1 VRVGARFAL
10 ALALLAAGAAEAQ
23 PAAPA
28 PVPAA
33 ASAPEA
39 PGTPASPPAAPAP
52 AASAPDAGATRT
64 APGANAGA
72 PNTSAPDA
80 AKPAAAEASKST
92 APDGNPNTQR
102 VEVTGGRSSDTEQRR
117 QSTVSKIVI
126 GREEIE
132 RQGDSTLGE
141 ILKRLPGVTLGGA
154 PGRGG
159 AIRFRGLGAG
169 YTQILLDGDRVPPGF
184 SIDSL
189 SPEQIERIEIL
200 RAPTAE
206 TGARA
211 IGGTINIITREGY
224 SKKLN
229 EIKLGP
235 QYESD
240 HAGAGFNWTRNDKLN
255 DDWTLNTSLSARGG
269 KQESFSTTTTS
280 DVDVATG
287 ALTRLS
293 EETSSALE
301 RRESVHLGTRAQ
313 YQNKGDVG
321 FLAPFLVASQGHSDR
336 FNTFSQ
342 PIGNDPPAPYDHAVA
357 ATDWDYGLLRV
368 LGQWRHRLGD
378 GTRLEWRGNGGESR
392 SNSHTLRNEFDAGG
406 ALITAIDDAARIR
419 DRSLSLGLKASKL
432 LENDHSVVGGGEL
445 EGVRRLETR
454 TTLNNGVP
462 LLTDFGDN
470 LEASSSRAALYL
482 QDEWTVNPNWGAH
495 AGLRW
500 EGINTTGTGEN
511 DDMTTNRSSVF
522 SPLLHAVWKPDP
534 KGRDQIRMSLTRSY
548 KSPPLQSLLGRPSI
562 SARYPTTGCATDPDC
577 PNTPTSPDRAGN
589 PDLKPELATG
599 IDVAAERYLS
609 AGGLLSANVFVR
621 QISNY
626 MRSVT
631 TLETVSWSPVPRWV
645 SRPQNVGNAWTS
657 GLELEAKFRLSEVMT
672 DAPPL
677 ELRTNLS
684 FFDSRVKS
692 VPGPDNRLDQQPSM
706 TANLGA
712 DYRFRAVPLTLGGN
726 LNYTPGYETR
736 LSEEQTAL
744 VGDKLVFDAYA
755 LWTFRPG
762 VALRLSATNLAPR
775 DYTTGG
781 SLDFETTAGAT
792 TRETSRTVA
801 TTYVQWQLRLELK
814 L

>member
-1 VRVGARFAL
+1 VRL
-10 ALALLAAGAAEAQ
+10 AGPFTLAFVFLAAGTAEAQ
-23 PAAPA
+23 TA
-28 PVPAA
+28 PVAAAAASTPTSA
-33 ASAPEA
+33 ASAP
-39 PGTPASPPAAPAP
+39 GSP
-52 AASAPDAGATRT
+52 SG
-64 APGANAGA
+64 
-72 PNTSAPDA
+72 
-80 AKPAAAEASKST
+80 
-92 APDGNPNTQR
+92 QR
-102 VEVTGGRSSDTEQRR
+102 VEITGGRPSDTEQRR
-117 QSTVSKIVI
+117 QSTASKIVI

-132 RQGDSTLGE
+132 RQGDATLGE
-141 ILKRLPGVTLGGA
+141 ILKRLPGVTLGGP

-224 SKKLN
+224 ARKFNDVKVAA
-229 EIKLGP
+229 

-240 HAGAGFNWTRNDKLN
+240 HASGNASWTHNDKLN
-255 DDWTLNTSLSARGG
+255 DDWTLTSSLTASSG
-269 KQESFSTTTTS
+269 KLESFSTTTTTDTDLAS
-280 DVDVATG
+280 GT
-287 ALTRLS
+287 LTRLS
-293 EETSSALE
+293 DETSSALE
-301 RRESVHLGTRAQ
+301 RRDNVHLSTRAQ
-313 YQNKGDVG
+313 YQNQGDTG
-321 FLAPFLVASQGHSDR
+321 FVAPFFAATRGHRDR

-342 PIGNDPPAPYDHAVA
+342 PLGDDPPAPYDHAA
-357 ATDWDYGLLRV
+357 LTTDWEWSLLRV
-368 LGQWRHRLGD
+368 LGQWRHRLND

-392 SNSHTLRNEFDAGG
+392 SDVHTLHNEFDSAG
-406 ALITAIDDAARIR
+406 ALTGVVDDTTHVR
-419 DRSLSLGLKASKL
+419 DRSLSLGLKASRL
-432 LENDHSVVGGGEL
+432 LDNDHSLVSGAEL

-454 TTLNNGVP
+454 SNVRNGVP
-462 LLTDFGDN
+462 LLTDFGDD
-470 LEASSSRAALYL
+470 LEASTSRAALYA
-482 QDEWTVNPNWGAH
+482 QDEWTVNPHWGAH

-500 EGINTTGTGEN
+500 EGITTSGTGESGEQV
-511 DDMTTNRSSVF
+511 TNRSSVW

-548 KSPPLQSLLGRPSI
+548 KSPPLQSLLARPAI
-562 SARYPTTGCATDPDC
+562 SPRFPTVGCGTDPDC
-577 PNTPTSPDRAGN
+577 PNTPTSPDFAGN

-599 IDVAAERYLS
+599 IDLAAERYLA

-626 MRSVT
+626 MRRVT
-631 TLETVSWSPVPRWV
+631 TLESVSWSPVPRWV
-645 SRPQNVGNAWTS
+645 SRPQNVGDAWTG
-657 GLELEAKFRLSEVMT
+657 GLELEAKFRMSEVMA

-677 ELRTNLS
+677 ELRANMGL
-684 FFDSRVKS
+684 FESRVKS
-692 VPGPDNRLDQQPSM
+692 VPGPDNRLDQQPNM

-712 DYRFRAVPLTLGGN
+712 DYRFRSVPLTIGGN

-736 LSEEQTAL
+736 LSEEQAAA
-744 VGDKLVFDAYA
+744 VGDKLAFDAYA

-762 VALRLSATNLAPR
+762 LALRLSASNLTAR

-781 SLDFETTAGAT
+781 GLDFTSSLGAA
-792 TRETSRTVA
+792 TRETTRTVVD
-801 TTYVQWQLRLELK
+801 TYTQWQLRLEMK

>member
-1 VRVGARFAL
+1 MRVVGPFAL
-10 ALALLAAGAAEAQ
+10 ALALFAASAAQAQ
-23 PAAPA
+23 APA
-28 PVPAA
+28 VPPARPASAPTAADAPAA
-33 ASAPEA
+33 APQ
-39 PGTPASPPAAPAP
+39 AA
-52 AASAPDAGATRT
+52 
-64 APGANAGA
+64 
-72 PNTSAPDA
+72 APDA
-80 AKPAAAEASKST
+80 AAPTAGDTPKPAATEASPSS
-92 APDGNPNTQR
+92 QR
-102 VEVTGGRSSDTEQRR
+102 VEITGGRSDTEQRR
-117 QSTVSKIVI
+117 QSTASKIII
-126 GREEIE
+126 GRDEIE
-132 RQGDSTLGE
+132 RQGDATLGE
-141 ILKRLPGVTLGGA
+141 ILKRLPGVTLGGP

-159 AIRFRGLGAG
+159 TIRFRGLGAG
-169 YTQILLDGDRVPPGF
+169 YTQILLDGDRMPPGF
-184 SIDSL
+184 AIDSL

-211 IGGTINIITREGY
+211 LGGTINIITREGY
-224 SKKLN
+224 ARKFN
-229 EIKLGP
+229 DVKLGA

-240 HAGAGFNWTRNDKLN
+240 HAGGAFSWTRNDKLN
-255 DDWTLNTSLSARGG
+255 DDWTLTSSLTASNTKL
-269 KQESFSTTTTS
+269 ESFSTVTTTDTELAS
-280 DVDVATG
+280 G

-301 RRESVHLGTRAQ
+301 RRENLHLSTRAQ
-313 YQNKGDVG
+313 YQNQGDVG
-321 FLAPFLVASQGHSDR
+321 FLAPFFVASRGHRDR
-336 FNTFSQ
+336 VNTFSQ
-342 PIGNDPPAPYDHAVA
+342 PIGNDPPAPYDHAVL
-357 ATDWDYGLLRV
+357 ATDWEYSLLRV
-368 LGQWRHRLGD
+368 LGQWRHRLND
-378 GTRLEWRGNGGESR
+378 GTRLEWRGNGGEGR
-392 SNSHTLRNEFDAGG
+392 NHVHTLRNEFDAADSLTG
-406 ALITAIDDAARIR
+406 TVDDDARIR

-432 LENDHSVVGGGEL
+432 LDNDHSLVSGAEL

-454 TTLNNGVP
+454 SNVRNGVP

-470 LEASSSRAALYL
+470 LEASTSRTALYA
-482 QDEWTVNPNWGAH
+482 QDEWTVNPHWGAH

-500 EGINTTGTGEN
+500 EGITTSGTGEN
-511 DDMTTNRSSVF
+511 GEQVSNRSSVW

-548 KSPPLQSLLGRPSI
+548 KSPTLQSLLARPAI
-562 SARYPTTGCATDPDC
+562 SFRFPTIGCATDPDC
-577 PNTPTSPDRAGN
+577 PNTPTSPDFAGN

-599 IDVAAERYLS
+599 IDVAAERYLA
-609 AGGLLSANVFVR
+609 AGGLLSASVFVR

-626 MRSVT
+626 IRSVT

-645 SRPQNVGNAWTS
+645 SRPQNVGDAWTS
-657 GLELEAKFRLSEVMT
+657 GLELEAKFRLSEVMA

-677 ELRTNLS
+677 ELRSNLS

-692 VPGPDNRLDQQPSM
+692 VPGPDNRLDQQPNM

-726 LNYTPGYETR
+726 LNFTPGYETR

-755 LWTFRPG
+755 LWTFKPG
-762 VALRLSATNLAPR
+762 VALRLSANNWAAR

-781 SLDFETTAGAT
+781 SLDFESASGAL
-792 TRETSRTVA
+792 TRETSRSVA